1 MSQILCRERFG
12 PVTLVYVLLFV
23 HVLLTHH
30 RGQGLLL
37 SRFMCFYLWM
47 YYLYITEVKVCLL
60 SRATAKAV
68 EAAIGSRQWAKA
80 VQILELQ
87 DTDMASRYY
96 KKIGDH
102 YASIGEYEV
111 LCGDEK

>member
-1 MSQILCRERFG
+1 MNCTVF
-12 PVTLVYVLLFV
+12 
-23 HVLLTHH
+23 
-30 RGQGLLL
+30 
-37 SRFMCFYLWM
+37 C
-47 YYLYITEVKVCLL
+47 
-60 SRATAKAV
+60 RATSKAV

-87 DTDMASRYY
+87 DSDMASRYY

-111 LCGDEK
+111 CPDLVLKNAPKSATFMCECVCVGGSFM